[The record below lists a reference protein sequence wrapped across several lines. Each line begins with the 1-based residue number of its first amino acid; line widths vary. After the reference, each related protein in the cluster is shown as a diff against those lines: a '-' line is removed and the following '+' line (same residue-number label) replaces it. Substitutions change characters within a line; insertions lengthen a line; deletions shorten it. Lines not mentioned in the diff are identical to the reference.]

1 MTNGDGFDPS
11 EEIRTVC
18 DIVDSTLGPF
28 GANKLVVEADGTVTT
43 TAAGSAVIEK
53 LDVSNPS
60 IRLLRRGI
68 EGFSEAHGDGAS
80 SVVTVLG
87 GLLREA
93 NRLADL
99 GCHPTVIERG
109 YREAMT
115 VANEYVETHARP
127 LSAVG
132 AEAVAA
138 TALTGTRDPAIREA
152 TASLVT
158 EAVDTVLSA
167 PEPGSDVSR
176 NVTVVS
182 HVGAT
187 SAQSKLVPGVIVDTS
202 PDVRSMPRDVGDAGV
217 AVLSGKVDVPHVS
230 ELDGSE
236 RTLSVDGFETRAA
249 LGDQE
254 RASFIETLNRVVDA
268 GCRAIFTT
276 GGVNDR
282 VVTMLANRGIVAFS
296 ALDEADVALVARATG
311 AMVVPSLDDVSRETL
326 GDGSVSVNRH
336 AGHDM
341 VHIRADAVPV
351 YTLFC
356 RAPDPRSTDA
366 FERSVKAAVHATT
379 AALTEGR
386 VVPGG
391 GAVEV
396 GASRAVHEH
405 APTVPGKEQLAVEA
419 FADGLLAVPRALAR
433 NGGMDGWTA
442 IARLVAAHSTGRDA
456 IGVDSI
462 RGETR
467 DVLTHSPIVEPVRL
481 RRAVWNTATDLAV
494 RFLRIDEQ
502 VFAGDLGGGDEP
514 VTPRR

>member
-1 MTNGDGFDPS
+1 MTNGDGFELLGDV
-11 EEIRTVC
+11 RAVC
-18 DIVDSTLGPF
+18 DVVDSTLGPF

-43 TAAGSAVIEK
+43 TAAGSAVIER

-60 IRLLRRGI
+60 VELLRTGV
-68 EGFSEAHGDGAS
+68 EGFHEVHGDGAS

-93 NRLADL
+93 NRLAEL

-109 YREAMT
+109 YRAAMT
-115 VANEYVETHARP
+115 VADEYVGTHARP

-138 TALTGTRDPAIREA
+138 TALTGTRDPAVREM

-158 EAVDTVLSA
+158 EAVDTVLA
-167 PEPGSDVSR
+167 AAEPGSDVGR

-182 HVGAT
+182 HVGAA
-187 SAQSKLVPGVIVDTS
+187 SAESKLVPGVVVDTS
-202 PDVRSMPRDVGDAGV
+202 PDVRSMPRNVGKAGV

-236 RTLSVDGFETRAA
+236 RAFSVDGFETRAA
-249 LGDQE
+249 VGDRE
-254 RASFIETLNRVVDA
+254 RASFIETLDRVVDA
-268 GCRAIFTT
+268 GCRAVFTT

-282 VVTMLANRGIVAFS
+282 VVTMLANRGIIAFS
-296 ALDEADVALVARATG
+296 ALDEADIALLARATG
-311 AMVVPSLDDVSRETL
+311 AVVVPSLDDVSRETL
-326 GDGSVSVNRH
+326 GDGSVLVNRH

-341 VHIRADAVPV
+341 VHVRADTSPV

-366 FERSVKAAVHATT
+366 FERSVEAAVHAAAT
-379 AALTEGR
+379 ARTDGR
-386 VVPGG
+386 VVPGA

-396 GASRAVHEH
+396 GAARAIHDH
-405 APTVPGKEQLAVEA
+405 APSVAGKEQLAVEA

-433 NGGMDGWTA
+433 NGGLDGWTA

-456 IGVDSI
+456 IGVDST
-462 RGETR
+462 RGEIR
-467 DVLTHSPIVEPVRL
+467 DVLTESPVAEPAAL
-481 RRAVWNTATDLAV
+481 RRAVWNTATDLAI
-494 RFLRIDEQ
+494 RFLRVDEQ
-502 VFAGDLGGGDEP
+502 IFAGNLGDEDDS
-514 VTPRR
+514 VAPRR

>member
-1 MTNGDGFDPS
+1 MTNDDGFDPS
-11 EEIRTVC
+11 GDVRTMC

-28 GANKLVVEADGTVTT
+28 GANKLIVEADGTVTT
-43 TAAGSAVIEK
+43 TATGSAVIGK

-60 IRLLRRGI
+60 IRLLRSGV
-68 EGFSEAHGDGAS
+68 EGFGEVHGDGAS

-93 NRLADL
+93 DRLVEL

-115 VANEYVETHARP
+115 VADEYVETHARP

-132 AEAVAA
+132 AEAVAE
-138 TALTGTRDPAIREA
+138 TALTGTRDPAIRES

-158 EAVDTVLSA
+158 KAIDSVLSD
-167 PEPGSDVSR
+167 PSTGSDVGQS
-176 NVTVVS
+176 VTVVS

-187 SAQSKLVPGVIVDTS
+187 AAQSELVPGVVVDTS
-202 PDVRSMPRDVGDAGV
+202 PDVRSMPRDVGNAGV

-230 ELDGSE
+230 ELDGGE
-236 RTLSVDGFETRAA
+236 HAFSVDGFETRAA
-249 LGDQE
+249 VGDRE
-254 RASFIETLNRVVDA
+254 RASFIETLNQVVDA

-351 YTLFC
+351 FTLFC

-366 FERSVKAAVHATT
+366 FERSVEAAIHATT
-379 AALTEGR
+379 AALADGR

-396 GASRAVHEH
+396 GASRAVHQH
-405 APTVPGKEQLAVEA
+405 APSVTGKEQLAVEA
-419 FADGLLAVPRALAR
+419 FADSLLAVPRALAR

-467 DVLTHSPIVEPVRL
+467 DVLTDRPLAEPVKV
-481 RRAVWNTATDLAV
+481 RRSIWNTATDLAV
-494 RFLRIDEQ
+494 RFLRVDEQ
-502 VFAGDLGGGDEP
+502 IFARDLGEGDET